1 MSFDSFGL
9 PPTLVQAL
17 TARALDV
24 PLPVQEGALPVLL
37 AGKSAMLV
45 SRTGSGKT
53 LAYLLP
59 ILARINPDAMQVQAM
74 VLAPTHELAMQ
85 IYRVASDLSRD
96 AGLGVRVQSLI
107 GGAAVS
113 RQIDGL
119 KKKPHLVIGSAGRVT
134 HLMELGKL
142 KLRDLSWLVLDE
154 ADRLLIEEG
163 LEHIRKITAELGA
176 ETRFVF
182 VSATEGPAT
191 TRIARG
197 LAPNLE
203 FVRLH
208 DSISPAIRHC
218 YLVCEE
224 RDKIDWLRKTLRG
237 LMPKRALVFVHR
249 GASAE
254 RMAER
259 LDYHQ
264 LAVADLHG
272 AKDKFDRQAALD
284 GFRKGQAQVLI
295 ASDIAARGLDIAGVE
310 LVVNVD
316 VPSQSRDYLHRA
328 GRTGRAGAE
337 GLVLSLMTAAESRLA
352 KRYADELGIVVEHVA
367 LLRGALVP
375 AIDGDVQTLRPAPR
389 PFGPGSGKGG
399 ANKRPFKA
407 SGVKPDSPAS
417 DSPAKPGAD
426 RTQSKTDR
434 PDSKPRPERAKE
446 KPAGADH
453 VNSAPPA
460 PRSDSAKSP
469 GSKSRDGATSGPDKK
484 GDASPGSSSGFPGRR
499 SAHGPSGKK
508 GSPGQ
513 VRPSRP
519 GANSKDSGR
528 KPARNSGRNKTS

>member
-59 ILARINPDAMQVQAM
+59 ILAQINPDAMQVQAM

-85 IYRVASDLSRD
+85 IYRVASELSRD

-113 RQIDGL
+113 RQIEGL

-163 LEHIRKITAELGA
+163 LEHIRKITGELGA

-328 GRTGRAGAE
+328 GRTGRAGAP

-399 ANKRPFKA
+399 ANKRLKA
-407 SGVKPDSPAS
+407 PGAKSDSPAS
-417 DSPAKPGAD
+417 DSPAKPETD
-426 RTQSKTDR
+426 RTHSKTDR
-434 PDSKPRPERAKE
+434 PASGPRPERSKE
-446 KPAGADH
+446 KPASSDKS
-453 VNSAPPA
+453 NSAPPA
-460 PRSDSAKSP
+460 PRSDAGKSP
-469 GSKSRDGATSGPDKK
+469 GSKPQGGTAPGPDKK
-484 GDASPGSSSGFPGRR
+484 GDASPGSSSGFPERR
-499 SAHGPSGKK
+499 GTHDPSGKK

-519 GANSKDSGR
+519 GANPKDSGR